1 MSTYRHR
8 PAMQQ
13 IATVNPKVVTH
24 REICEEL
31 NKLYERKNHDY
42 GDSFAKSFAE
52 YGMLMPCLRVEDKLN
67 RLKELVK
74 GSQQMVNDES
84 IEDTLMDLANYSIM
98 ALIEMRLNG

>member
-1 MSTYRHR
+1 
-8 PAMQQ
+8 
-13 IATVNPKVVTH
+13 
-24 REICEEL
+24 
-31 NKLYERKNHDY
+31 
-42 GDSFAKSFAE
+42 
-52 YGMLMPCLRVEDKLN
+52 MPCLRVEDKLN